1 MSRQIEITA
10 TMATTSRKRLSS
22 IAIDVFQRCAL
33 KVGSSVEG
41 LVEEFEI
48 SWKPETRTYSRK
60 FVEFCSAKAL
70 ADMCRNLEE
79 GIGNGSFSRFS
90 FDMMLAWEM
99 PSSED
104 EESRKECMAKAKE
117 EKNKIIAA
125 NVPPEQD
132 EIPLFYSD
140 LIPLLVNDDPDVG
153 EDAFVWLGSLVP
165 LVSDLVNARFTFETL
180 TAPAGHRLHFPAYD
194 KFLKEIDKCM
204 KHLQKQA
211 TPKGVELRDD
221 EFILHVEGTASSQRV
236 VRHIGSTSWPGRLTL
251 TNYSLYFEA
260 SGVIAYENAVEIE
273 LSRDTLHSVKPA
285 STGPWGAPIFDKAI
299 VYESPEILEEVV
311 LEFPEI
317 TSSTRRDHWLALI
330 KEIVLLHRF
339 LRKFNVESPIQAWEM
354 HSRTI
359 LGVIRL
365 HAARELLRISPPVPT
380 KFLIFALCD
389 ELPKGD
395 YVLEE
400 LAENLKLPNSG
411 RPCSATSALRYL
423 NMSQL
428 FDSSVEV
435 TDKFCNISTE
445 LDESR
450 SSLENAVNQA
460 REEEKKVAVAKA
472 TAVGLKEEGIGES
485 VFIFM
490 ELLKPLNSRLSWFK
504 EVLEWERP
512 VATVIVL
519 AVSLIIT
526 YKEWFGKAVATFLF
540 WVVMTMFQARM
551 EKIRENC
558 DEIVVCTATDQS
570 TMESIVAAQQGL
582 QNVHEIVKAVNIAV
596 LKFWSI
602 FISKTRKH
610 SDIAMAV
617 LCGVAITLALV
628 PTKYIIMGSTLYGF
642 FMTSSL
648 RKKTEDTNSGGDR
661 RLKEWWDSI
670 PVIRV
675 RVVGKLPESD
685 SHST

>member
-1 MSRQIEITA
+1 
-10 TMATTSRKRLSS
+10 MATTTTSLKHLSS
-22 IAIDVFQRCAL
+22 IANDVVQRCAL
-33 KVGSSVEG
+33 RVGCSVEE

-48 SWKPETRTYSRK
+48 SWKPETGISYSRK

-70 ADMCRNLEE
+70 PNMCQKFEE
-79 GIGNGSFSRFS
+79 DISTGSFSRFS

-104 EESRKECMAKAKE
+104 EQSREESVAKGKE
-117 EKNKIIAA
+117 EKKKVVAA
-125 NVPPEQD
+125 SVPPEQD

-140 LIPLLVNDDPDVG
+140 LMPLLVNDDPDVG

-180 TAPAGHRLHFPAYD
+180 TAPTGHRLHFPAYD

-260 SGVIAYENAVEIE
+260 SGVIRYENAVEIE
-273 LSRDTLHSVKPA
+273 LSRDTMHNVKPA
-285 STGPWGAPIFDKAI
+285 STGPWGAPLFDKAV
-299 VYESPEILEEVV
+299 VYESPGISEEVV
-311 LEFPEI
+311 LEFPEV

-330 KEIVLLHRF
+330 KEIILLHRF
-339 LRKFNVESPIQAWEM
+339 LRKFNVKSQMHVWEM

-359 LGVIRL
+359 LGIIRL
-365 HAARELLRISPPVPT
+365 HAARELLRISPPIPT

-400 LAENLKLPNSG
+400 LAENLKLLNIEQ
-411 RPCSATSALRYL
+411 PCSATSTLRCM
-423 NMSQL
+423 NMSEL
-428 FDSSVEV
+428 SNSRVKEIKKV
-435 TDKFCNISTE
+435 CSASE
-445 LDESR
+445 LDQAQ
-450 SSLENAVNQA
+450 SSLQNAIDQA
-460 REEEKKVAVAKA
+460 REEDKEVAVAKA

-485 VFIFM
+485 ALIFL
-490 ELLKPLNSRLSWFK
+490 ELLKPLKSRLPWFK

-512 VATVIVL
+512 MATIVVL
-519 AVSLIIT
+519 AGSLIIT
-526 YKEWFGKAVATFLF
+526 FKEWFGKAMAALLF
-540 WVVMTMFQARM
+540 WVVVVMLQARM
-551 EKIRENC
+551 EKIQDKC
-558 DEIVVCTATDQS
+558 DEIVVCTASDQS
-570 TMESIVAAQQGL
+570 TMETIVAAQQSL
-582 QNVHEIVKAVNIAV
+582 QTVHEMVKTANIAV
-596 LKFWSI
+596 LKIWSI

-610 SDIAMAV
+610 ADMAMAV
-617 LCGVAITLALV
+617 LSGLAITLAVV
-628 PTKYIIMGSTLYGF
+628 PTKYIVMGAILYCF
-642 FMTSSL
+642 FTTSKL
-648 RKKTEDTNSGGDR
+648 RKKQEDTNSGGDR

-675 RVVGKLPESD
+675 RVVDKLPNPD
-685 SHST
+685 SASPSY

>member
-1 MSRQIEITA
+1 MVQQIEITA
-10 TMATTSRKRLSS
+10 TMATTSRKHLSS
-22 IAIDVFQRCAL
+22 IANDVVQRCAL

-48 SWKPETRTYSRK
+48 SWKPETGTYSRK
-60 FVEFCSAKAL
+60 FVEFCSVKAL
-70 ADMCRNLEE
+70 AVMCQNLEE

-90 FDMMLAWEM
+90 FDMMLAWET

-104 EESRKECMAKAKE
+104 EESREECVAKGKE
-117 EKNKIIAA
+117 EKKKAVAA

-140 LIPLLVNDDPDVG
+140 IMPLLVNDDPDVG
-153 EDAFVWLGSLVP
+153 EDAYVWLGSIVP

-180 TAPAGHRLHFPAYD
+180 TAPTGHRLHFPAYD

-260 SGVIAYENAVEIE
+260 SGVITYENAVEIE
-273 LSRDTLHSVKPA
+273 LSRDTMHSVKPA
-285 STGPWGAPIFDKAI
+285 STGPWGAPLFDKAI
-299 VYESPEILEEVV
+299 VYESPAILEEVV

-330 KEIVLLHRF
+330 KEIILLHRF
-339 LRKFNVESPIQAWEM
+339 LRKFNVECQTLAWEM

-359 LGVIRL
+359 LGIIRL

-400 LAENLKLPNSG
+400 LAENLKLLNSG
-411 RPCSATSALRYL
+411 RPCCATSTLRYL

-428 FDSSVEV
+428 SDSSVDV
-435 TDKFCNISTE
+435 TQKVCNISTE
-445 LDESR
+445 LDESQ
-450 SSLENAVNQA
+450 SSLENAINLA
-460 REEEKKVAVAKA
+460 REEEKEVAVAKA

-485 VFIFM
+485 AFIFM
-490 ELLKPLNSRLSWFK
+490 ELLKPLKSRLSWFRD
-504 EVLEWERP
+504 VLEWERP
-512 VATVIVL
+512 MATVIVL

-526 YKEWFGKAVATFLF
+526 YKEWFGKAVAAFLS
-540 WVVMTMFQARM
+540 WVVMVMLQARM
-551 EKIRENC
+551 EKIQEKC
-558 DEIVVCTATDQS
+558 DEIVVCTATDQT
-570 TMESIVAAQQGL
+570 TMESIVAAQQSL
-582 QNVHEIVKAVNIAV
+582 QNVHEIVQTANIAV
-596 LKFWSI
+596 LKVWSI

-610 SDIAMAV
+610 ADMVMAV
-617 LCGVAITLALV
+617 LSCLAITLALV
-628 PTKYIIMGSTLYGF
+628 PTKYIIMGSILFGF
-642 FMTSSL
+642 FMTSKL
-648 RKKTEDTNSGGDR
+648 RKKNEDTTSSGDR

-675 RVVGKLPESD
+675 RVVDKLPENDGPSN
-685 SHST
+685 